1 MKKKS
6 SLFFILGLA
15 AVLLVSSC
23 GGNKDASSSAP
34 GTGGAVEY
42 KDTLNVVIE
51 SEPSTL
57 FPYDQNEFYTETI
70 IKLIYNTLIYRT
82 NDDKWEFTSEI
93 AKSWEY
99 ITDRQVRFH
108 LNDNIY
114 FSNGDKLTAEDV
126 KFSLETA
133 NGFTRVLF
141 YKQLEKVE
149 VVDELTVDIFTFG
162 PNPALFSNLAH
173 PRSSIISKKY
183 YEEVGK
189 EGYGR
194 KPIGSGPYTLSNWIT
209 GVSIDVKARDNYW
222 MGEPGTANIHFS
234 FIPEAASRSV
244 EMETG
249 AADIVTSPDYNDL
262 DRMSGLG
269 FEVVA
274 KKSARIAGVFI
285 NNANVPDIKIRQALA
300 YAIDYP
306 AVVEAIYGNMATV
319 ADGMFPNTMPG
330 YEKNWTIK
338 YDPEKAKQL
347 VAESKTPQGYEIEIM
362 SYDQTETS
370 QLAEILQYYWRQI
383 GINAKI
389 SQNAFATIQRRQ
401 SAGDY
406 QVNPMASQ
414 YGTLDPS
421 RATYHFDGKVPAM
434 LGLPPEINA
443 QWKDYWD
450 RGATEIDLTKR
461 LAIYKEYQE
470 KIIEQVAY
478 IPIAHKMIA
487 YIVTKNVEGFY
498 GAPGGITNLW
508 MVKVSK

>member
-1 MKKKS
+1 MKRMVPVF
-6 SLFFILGLA
+6 LILGLA
-15 AVLLVSSC
+15 AMMFTSC
-23 GGNKDASSSAP
+23 SGSKDTPSASSGA
-34 GTGGAVEY
+34 GGAQY

-70 IKLIYNTLIYRT
+70 IKLIYDTLIYRT
-82 NDDKWEFTSEI
+82 NDDKWEFTSEV

-99 ITDRQVRFH
+99 IADNQVRFH

-114 FSNGDKLTAEDV
+114 FSNGEKMTAEDV

-133 NGFTRVLF
+133 NTFTRVLF
-141 YKQLEKVE
+141 YKQLDKVE
-149 VVDELTVDIFTFG
+149 VVDDLTVDVYTFG

-173 PRSSIISKKY
+173 PRSSLISKKY

-189 EGYGR
+189 EGYAR
-194 KPIGSGPYTLSNWIT
+194 KPVGSGPYTLANWNT
-209 GVSIDVKARDNYW
+209 GIAIDVKARDNYW
-222 MGEPGTANIHFS
+222 RGTPGTPNIHFS
-234 FIPEAASRSV
+234 FVPEAASRSV

-262 DRMSGLG
+262 DRMTGLG

-274 KKSARIAGVFI
+274 KKSARIAGVFV
-285 NNANVPDIKIRQALA
+285 NYGNVPDLKIRQALA

-306 AVVEAIYGNMATV
+306 AVVEAVYGNMATV
-319 ADGMFPNTMPG
+319 ADGIFPNTVPG
-330 YEKNWTIK
+330 YEKNWTIS
-338 YDPEKAKQL
+338 YNLEKAKQL
-347 VAESKTPQGYEIEIM
+347 VAESRTPRGLSLEVM

-370 QLAEILQYYWRQI
+370 QLAEILQFYWKQI
-383 GINAKI
+383 GIDVKI
-389 SQNAFATIQRRQ
+389 SQNSFATVQKRQ

-406 QVNPMASQ
+406 QLYPMASQ

-421 RATYHFDGKVPAM
+421 RATYQFDGKIPTM
-434 LGLPPEINA
+434 LNLPPEINA
-443 QWKDYWD
+443 EFKSYWD

-470 KIIEQVAY
+470 KIVEQVVY

-487 YIVTKNVEGFY
+487 YITSKNVEGFY
-498 GAPGGITNLW
+498 GAPGGITTLW
-508 MVKVSK
+508 QVKVKK